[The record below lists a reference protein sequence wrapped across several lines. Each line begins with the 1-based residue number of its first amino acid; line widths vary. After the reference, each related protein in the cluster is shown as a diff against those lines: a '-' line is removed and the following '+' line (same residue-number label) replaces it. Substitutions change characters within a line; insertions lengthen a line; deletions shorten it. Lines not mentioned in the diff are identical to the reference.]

1 MKRALFLSALL
12 IAVGMTAAL
21 WGQHEWAEA
30 KRLAGQAS
38 IRLDTLRQQKENGN
52 PQENTRLRERLT
64 LLLAQ
69 GFFQKPTEA
78 NFQIFAGL
86 DMQSERAQDEEADG
100 ITTGFVTLTWQARH
114 MEDFITRWHTLQA
127 RWRASS
133 SLPPAP
139 LIIQNCQFVRAQ
151 NLAVSCRVRWQAASW
166 PGEAMPKTLP
176 ESAPYHSPDS
186 DLPVLGRLFYTSHE
200 RAELDRQAREAL
212 SAATVWQGM
221 VRLERAG
228 KSRVWKDGL
237 FVDTDHSAPEA
248 IGGATQDLLR
258 GGTVY
263 KEGEKE

>member
-1 MKRALFLSALL
+1 MKSALFLSALM

-21 WGQHEWAEA
+21 WGYHEWAEA
-30 KRLAGQAS
+30 KRLAGQATM
-38 IRLDTLRQQKENGN
+38 RLNALRQQRENGN
-52 PQENTRLRERLT
+52 PPENEQLRERLT
-64 LLLAQ
+64 DLLVQ
-69 GFFQKPTEA
+69 GFFQKPEDA
-78 NFQIFAGL
+78 SFQIFAGL

-114 MEDFITRWHTLQA
+114 MEDFITRLHTMQT
-127 RWRASS
+127 RWQASS
-133 SLPPAP
+133 SPSPAP
-139 LIIQNCQFVRAQ
+139 LSIEHCQFVRAQ
-151 NLAVSCRVRWQAASW
+151 NLAVSCRVLWQAASW

-176 ESAPYHSPDS
+176 ETAPYHSPDS
-186 DLPVLGRLFYTSHE
+186 ALPVLGRLFFTPHE

-221 VRLERAG
+221 VRLERTG

-237 FVDTDHSAPEA
+237 FVDTDPSAPEA